1 MASSLKISYAQI
13 PFNSVSITPSVAA
26 DTNNNEWNLVAGP
39 RYQRFFYGSA
49 ATSRS
54 TVYDLGTTY
63 ASKDSTVDHLVVARA
78 DFLQDDGTTTITLA
92 SSPDNAT
99 WTDRIASSTIAT
111 DTLTGPRANDLVI
124 AGGPPVIGGCKLW
137 LDATKGV
144 TKDGS
149 NLVSQW
155 NDQSGNG
162 NHATQGTGANQP
174 TWTAASSGIN
184 GNPFLAFSSA
194 SSQYMTA
201 NGAATT
207 FSGSDKPFSLAIV
220 FKKTTNSGTQNYF
233 ALGRASSTTP
243 VHQLYT
249 NGSSNYAFY
258 RRDDASSSV
267 TTGAGT
273 PDTSTHVVTVVF
285 TGTDISIWVDGTNV
299 VSAFAANVGTATF
312 DTVGIGAWSSTSI
325 LQPFNG
331 AIGEVI
337 LHDSALGTT
346 DRQTIEAYL
355 TAKWITS
362 PSTTQILESPQVRYW
377 RVTYSGSSQVYR
389 HSKCYFGKFFTF
401 DYDPTYEIDFIPAK
415 DSYWYASSG
424 AAHFVRPGDPIY
436 RITLTATAMSDT
448 NVKSF
453 EDKIAR
459 YAHRTPVFL
468 HDIKVPE
475 VLNNVSPIHAWLV
488 DYSVE
493 KVAYNYNQMTMVYEE
508 ALG

>member
-124 AGGPPVIGGCKLW
+124 AGGPPIIGGCTLW

-174 TWTAASSGIN
+174 TWTDSAVNGLPAINFPGNPVRMTTSQTQATFFGASAKTVFIVSRPTALTNNQYFFGGSNNYFFARFNAANIRADNYDGSADNVASGTTAVVGSTYLISVVHDGVNLSIGVNGGSLTSAASG
-184 GNPFLAFSSA
+184 
-194 SSQYMTA
+194 
-201 NGAATT
+201 ATT
-207 FSGSDKPFSLAIV
+207 NLLDTMFIGQDG
-220 FKKTTNSGTQNYF
+220 SGTT
-233 ALGRASSTTP
+233 GR
-243 VHQLYT
+243 Y
-249 NGSSNYAFY
+249 
-258 RRDDASSSV
+258 
-267 TTGAGT
+267 TTGYI
-273 PDTSTHVVTVVF
+273 SELICYNTVL
-285 TGTDISIWVDGTNV
+285 S
-299 VSAFAANVGTATF
+299 
-312 DTVGIGAWSSTSI
+312 
-325 LQPFNG
+325 
-331 AIGEVI
+331 
-337 LHDSALGTT
+337 TT

-355 TAKWITS
+355 TAKWITY
-362 PSTTQILESPQVRYW
+362 PSSTQVLESPQVRYW

-401 DYDPTYEIDFIPAK
+401 DYDPSYEIDFIPAK